1 MKLIVGLGNPGE
13 RYAVTRHNV
22 GFVVA
27 EALALKLESPSWR
40 AVDRLGAEITQVG
53 ETCLVKP
60 QTFMNKSGEAVA
72 KIARFYKVLPE
83 SIYVVHDDLDIV
95 LGDYKV
101 QLGRG
106 PQLHYGVES
115 VERELGNKMF
125 WRVRVGVE
133 NREVK
138 GNGGVPGEQ
147 YSLQNFAKDEAE
159 VVSQVTARVVAQL
172 VGVIS

>member
-1 MKLIVGLGNPGE
+1 MKLVVGLGNPGE
-13 RYAVTRHNV
+13 RYTCTRHNV

-27 EALALKLESPSWR
+27 ESLALKLGCPSWR
-40 AVDRLGAEITQVG
+40 LVDKFGAEITQVG
-53 ETCLVKP
+53 ETYLVKP

-72 KIARFYKVLPE
+72 KIARFYKVVPE

-95 LGDYKV
+95 LGEYKV
-101 QLGRG
+101 QLGKG

-115 VERELGNKMF
+115 VERELGSKMF

-138 GNGGVPGEQ
+138 GNSGVSGEQ
-147 YSLQNFAKDEAE
+147 YSLADFLPMEKLVFNQIC
-159 VVSQVTARVVAQL
+159 ARVVAQL